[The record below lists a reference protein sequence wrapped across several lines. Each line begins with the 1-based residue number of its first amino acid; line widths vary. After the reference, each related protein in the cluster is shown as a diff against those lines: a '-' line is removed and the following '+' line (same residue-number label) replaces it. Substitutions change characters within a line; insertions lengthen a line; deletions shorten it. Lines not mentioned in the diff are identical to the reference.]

1 MATTTA
7 TSYSTSIHRLHAAVL
22 AGTSTLVLGAAIC
35 DIAYSVS
42 YEIQWIN
49 FASWL
54 IVGGLVTAG
63 FALLL
68 SVVDLRHAERRAR
81 GAIGYTV
88 LLLAT
93 WVMGLL
99 NALVHA
105 RDAWATMPSGLV
117 LSIVSAL
124 MVCMLTWF
132 RFASLQSGVIK

>member
-1 MATTTA
+1 MATTTEMNNVGP
-7 TSYSTSIHRLHAAVL
+7 IHRIHAAVL
-22 AGTSTLVLGAAIC
+22 AGTSTLVLGAALS

-63 FALLL
+63 IALVLA
-68 SVVDLRHAERRAR
+68 VVDLRHAERRAH
-81 GAIGYTV
+81 GAIGYTL

-93 WVMGLL
+93 WVMSFL

-105 RDAWATMPSGLV
+105 RDAWATMPYGLV

-132 RFASLQSGVIK
+132 RFATLHPGAIK